1 MFETVLFDYSNI
13 NFKNTKN
20 LPYWIDKT
28 PNYKVKQE
36 SKYKSKLENQKEV
49 NVIEMIQPNT
59 TFGYTK
65 NL

>member
-36 SKYKSKLENQKEV
+36 SKYKS
-49 NVIEMIQPNT
+49 
-59 TFGYTK
+59 
-65 NL
+65 

>member
-36 SKYKSKLENQKEV
+36 NKYKS
-49 NVIEMIQPNT
+49 
-59 TFGYTK
+59 
-65 NL
+65 